1 MVNIRGILFMTM
13 SMACFAVE
21 DTFIKLLSARLPAT
35 QILFS
40 VGYGGAL
47 ITLVLA
53 IVLNVNLAD
62 KILLNKHVISR
73 TIADLFGALSFTS
86 AMVLIPMSLLASILQ
101 ATPLFVTLGAFV
113 LLGEKVGWRRW
124 LAIFIGFLGVIIIL
138 QPGYGSFQLAS
149 LLGLAAVLCLAL
161 RDVVTRDMSTE
172 IPTLT
177 VTFYACLA
185 MGSAGFIAYP
195 FFGPP
200 IMPTTNEATIL
211 ICAAITGLTGYFL
224 LVLATREG
232 DVSVIAPFRYSRL
245 LFSLG
250 LASLILG
257 EELTLPILLGGLL
270 VVSSGIYTFG
280 RERASVKIQKSVNE
294 KI

>member
-1 MVNIRGILFMTM
+1 MMM

-40 VGYGGAL
+40 IGFGGAL

-101 ATPLFVTLGAFV
+101 ATPLFVTLGAAI

-124 LAIFIGFLGVIIIL
+124 SAIFIGFLGVIIIL

-161 RDVVTRDMSTE
+161 RDVVTRDMATE

-200 IMPTTNEATIL
+200 IMPTTYEAIIL
-211 ICAAITGLTGYFL
+211 ICAAIIGLTGYFL
-224 LVLATREG
+224 LVLATRKG

-257 EELTLPILLGGLL
+257 EKLTLPILLGGLL

-280 RERASVKIQKSVNE
+280 RERRLVKIQKSLNQ

>member
-1 MVNIRGILFMTM
+1 MIL

-40 VGYGGAL
+40 VGFGGAL
-47 ITLVLA
+47 ITLALA
-53 IVLNVNLAD
+53 VTLNVKLAD

-73 TIADLFGALSFTS
+73 TIADLFGALFFTS

-101 ATPLFVTLGAFV
+101 ATPLFVTLGAAI

-124 LAIFIGFLGVIIIL
+124 SAIFIGFLGVIIIL

-161 RDVVTRDMSTE
+161 RDVVTRDMATE

-195 FFGPP
+195 FFGTP
-200 IMPTTNEATIL
+200 IMPTTFEAIL
-211 ICAAITGLTGYFL
+211 LVCAAIIGVTGYFL
-224 LVLATREG
+224 IVLATRKG

-245 LFSLG
+245 LFSLV

-257 EELTLPILLGGLL
+257 EMLTLPILLGGLL

-280 RERASVKIQKSVNE
+280 RERRLFKIQKSLNQ
-294 KI
+294 KK

>member
-1 MVNIRGILFMTM
+1 MIL

-40 VGYGGAL
+40 IGFGGAL
-47 ITLVLA
+47 ITLVLG

-101 ATPLFVTLGAFV
+101 ATPLFVTLGAAI

-124 LAIFIGFLGVIIIL
+124 SAIFIGFLGVIIIL

-161 RDVVTRDMSTE
+161 RDVVTRDMATE

-200 IMPTTNEATIL
+200 IMPTTYEAIIL
-211 ICAAITGLTGYFL
+211 ICAAIIGLTGYFL
-224 LVLATREG
+224 LVLATRKG

-257 EELTLPILLGGLL
+257 EKLTLPILLGGLL

-280 RERASVKIQKSVNE
+280 RERRLVKIQKSVNQ
-294 KI
+294 KK

>member
-1 MVNIRGILFMTM
+1 MMM

-21 DTFIKLLSARLPAT
+21 DTFIKLLSARLPAS

-40 VGYGGAL
+40 LGFGGTL
-47 ITLVLA
+47 ITFALA
-53 IVLNVNLAD
+53 VVLNVNLTD
-62 KILLNKHVISR
+62 KILLNKHVILR
-73 TIADLFGALSFTS
+73 TIADLFGSLSFTS
-86 AMVLIPMSLLASILQ
+86 AMVLIPMSLLASVLQ
-101 ATPLFVTLGAFV
+101 ATPLFVPLGAAI

-124 LAIFIGFLGVIIIL
+124 SAILIGFLGVIIIL

-161 RDVVTRDMSTE
+161 RDVVTRDMATE
-172 IPTLT
+172 ISTLT

-200 IMPTTNEATIL
+200 IMPTKYEAIIL
-211 ICAAITGLTGYFL
+211 ICAAIIGLTGYFL
-224 LVLATREG
+224 LVLATRKG

-257 EELTLPILLGGLL
+257 EKLTLPILLGGLL

-280 RERASVKIQKSVNE
+280 RERRLVKIQKSVNQ

>member
-1 MVNIRGILFMTM
+1 MMM

-21 DTFIKLLSARLPAT
+21 DTFVKLLSARLPAT

-40 VGYGGAL
+40 IGFGGAL

-101 ATPLFVTLGAFV
+101 ATPLFVTLGAAI

-124 LAIFIGFLGVIIIL
+124 SAIFIGFFGVIIIL
-138 QPGYGSFQLAS
+138 QPGYGSFQFAS
-149 LLGLAAVLCLAL
+149 LLGLTAVLCLAL
-161 RDVVTRDMSTE
+161 RDVVTRDMATE

-200 IMPTTNEATIL
+200 IMPTTYEAIIL
-211 ICAAITGLTGYFL
+211 ICAAIIGLTGYFL
-224 LVLATREG
+224 LVLATRKG

-280 RERASVKIQKSVNE
+280 RESRLVKIQKSLNQN
-294 KI
+294 I

>member
-1 MVNIRGILFMTM
+1 MMM

-40 VGYGGAL
+40 IGFGGAL

-101 ATPLFVTLGAFV
+101 ATPLFVTLGAAI

-124 LAIFIGFLGVIIIL
+124 SAIFIGFLGVIIIL

-161 RDVVTRDMSTE
+161 RDVVTRDMATE

-200 IMPTTNEATIL
+200 IMPTTYEAIIL
-211 ICAAITGLTGYFL
+211 ICAAIIGLTGYFL
-224 LVLATREG
+224 LVLATRKG

-250 LASLILG
+250 LAGLILG
-257 EELTLPILLGGLL
+257 EKLTLPILLGGLL

-280 RERASVKIQKSVNE
+280 RERRLVKIQKSVNQ

>member
-1 MVNIRGILFMTM
+1 MIL

-40 VGYGGAL
+40 VGFGGAL
-47 ITLVLA
+47 ITLALA
-53 IVLNVNLAD
+53 VTLNVNLAD

-73 TIADLFGALSFTS
+73 TIADLFGALFFTS

-101 ATPLFVTLGAFV
+101 ATPLFVTLGAAI

-124 LAIFIGFLGVIIIL
+124 SAIFIGFLGVIIIL

-161 RDVVTRDMSTE
+161 RDVVTRDMATE

-195 FFGPP
+195 FFGTP
-200 IMPTTNEATIL
+200 IMPTTFEAIVL
-211 ICAAITGLTGYFL
+211 VCAAIIGLTGYFL
-224 LVLATREG
+224 IVLATRKG

-257 EELTLPILLGGLL
+257 EMLTLPILLGGLL

-280 RERASVKIQKSVNE
+280 RERRLVKIQKSLNQ
-294 KI
+294 KK

>member
-1 MVNIRGILFMTM
+1 MMM

-21 DTFIKLLSARLPAT
+21 DTFIKLLSARLPAS

-40 VGYGGAL
+40 LGFGGTL
-47 ITLVLA
+47 ITFALA
-53 IVLNVNLAD
+53 VVLNVNLTD
-62 KILLNKHVISR
+62 KILLNKHVILR
-73 TIADLFGALSFTS
+73 TIADLFGSLSFTS
-86 AMVLIPMSLLASILQ
+86 AMVLIPMSLLASVLQ
-101 ATPLFVTLGAFV
+101 ATPLFVTLGAAI

-124 LAIFIGFLGVIIIL
+124 SAILIGFLGVIIIL

-161 RDVVTRDMSTE
+161 RDVVTRDMATE
-172 IPTLT
+172 ISTLT

-200 IMPTTNEATIL
+200 IMPTKYEAIIL
-211 ICAAITGLTGYFL
+211 ICAAIIGLTGYFL
-224 LVLATREG
+224 LVLATRKG

-257 EELTLPILLGGLL
+257 EKLTLPILLGGLL

-280 RERASVKIQKSVNE
+280 RERRLVKIQKSVNQ

>member
-40 VGYGGAL
+40 IGFGGAF

-53 IVLNVNLAD
+53 IVLKVNIAD
-62 KILLNKHVISR
+62 KILFNKHVVSR

-101 ATPLFVTLGAFV
+101 ATPLFVTLGAAI
-113 LLGEKVGWRRW
+113 LLGETVGWRRW
-124 LAIFIGFLGVIIIL
+124 SAIFVGFLGVIIIL
-138 QPGYGSFQLAS
+138 QPGYGSFQFAS

-161 RDVVTRDMSTE
+161 RDVITRDMATE

-200 IMPTTNEATIL
+200 IMPTAYEAVML
-211 ICAAITGLTGYFL
+211 ICAAIIGLTGYLL
-224 LVLATREG
+224 LVLATRKG

-250 LASLILG
+250 LASVILG
-257 EELTLPILLGGLL
+257 EKLTLPILLGGLL
-270 VVSSGIYTFG
+270 VVGSGIYTFG
-280 RERASVKIQKSVNE
+280 RERRSIKIQKSVNQ
-294 KI
+294 KM

>member
-1 MVNIRGILFMTM
+1 MMM

-40 VGYGGAL
+40 IGFGGAL

-101 ATPLFVTLGAFV
+101 ATPLFVTLGAAI

-124 LAIFIGFLGVIIIL
+124 SAIFIGFLGVIIIL

-161 RDVVTRDMSTE
+161 RDVVTRDMATE

-200 IMPTTNEATIL
+200 IMPTTYEAIIL
-211 ICAAITGLTGYFL
+211 ICAAIIGLTGYFL
-224 LVLATREG
+224 LVLATRKG

-257 EELTLPILLGGLL
+257 EKLTLPILLGGLL

-280 RERASVKIQKSVNE
+280 RERRLVKIQKSVNQ
-294 KI
+294 KM

>member
-1 MVNIRGILFMTM
+1 MMM

-40 VGYGGAL
+40 IGFGGAL

-101 ATPLFVTLGAFV
+101 ATPLFVTLGAAI

-124 LAIFIGFLGVIIIL
+124 SAILVGFLGVIIIL
-138 QPGYGSFQLAS
+138 QPGFGSFQLAS
-149 LLGLAAVLCLAL
+149 LLGLVAVLFLAL
-161 RDVVTRDMSTE
+161 RDVVTRDMANE

-200 IMPTTNEATIL
+200 VMPTTYETGTL
-211 ICAAITGLTGYFL
+211 ICAAIIGLTGYFL
-224 LVLATREG
+224 LVLATRKG

-257 EELTLPILLGGLL
+257 EKLTLPILLGGLL

-280 RERASVKIQKSVNE
+280 REKRFVKIQESVNQ

>member
-1 MVNIRGILFMTM
+1 MMNLRGILFMM
-13 SMACFAVE
+13 LSMACFAVE
-21 DTFIKLLSARLPAT
+21 DTLIKLLSARLPAT

-40 VGYGGAL
+40 IGFGGAL
-47 ITLVLA
+47 ISLA
-53 IVLNVNLAD
+53 FAIASNVNLFD
-62 KILLNKHVISR
+62 RILLNKHVILR
-73 TIADLFGALSFTS
+73 TIADLFGALFFTS
-86 AMVLIPMSLLASILQ
+86 ALVLIPMSLLSSILQ
-101 ATPLFVTLGAFV
+101 ATPLFVTFGAAI

-124 LAIFIGFLGVIIIL
+124 SAIFIGFFGVIIIL
-138 QPGYGSFQLAS
+138 QPGFGSFQLAS
-149 LLGLAAVLCLAL
+149 ILGLAAVLCLAL
-161 RDVVTRDMSTE
+161 RDVVTRVMATE

-200 IMPTTNEATIL
+200 IMPTRFETIIL
-211 ICAAITGLTGYFL
+211 ICAAIIGLAGYFL
-224 LVLATREG
+224 IVLATRNG

-257 EELTLPILLGGLL
+257 EMLTLPVLLGGLL
-270 VVSSGIYTFG
+270 VVSSGIYTFE
-280 RERASVKIQKSVNE
+280 RERRLIKIQKYSD
-294 KI
+294 

>member
-1 MVNIRGILFMTM
+1 MIL

-40 VGYGGAL
+40 VGFGGAL
-47 ITLVLA
+47 ITLALA
-53 IVLNVNLAD
+53 VTLNVKLAD

-73 TIADLFGALSFTS
+73 TIADLFGALFFTS

-101 ATPLFVTLGAFV
+101 ATPLFVTLGAAI

-124 LAIFIGFLGVIIIL
+124 SAIFIGFLGIIIIL
-138 QPGYGSFQLAS
+138 QPGYGSFQLVS

-161 RDVVTRDMSTE
+161 RDVVTRDMATE

-195 FFGPP
+195 FFGTP
-200 IMPTTNEATIL
+200 IMPTTFETIL
-211 ICAAITGLTGYFL
+211 LVCAAIIGLTGYFL
-224 LVLATREG
+224 LVLATRNG

-257 EELTLPILLGGLL
+257 EMLTLPILLGGLL

-280 RERASVKIQKSVNE
+280 RERRLVKIQKSLNQ
-294 KI
+294 KK

>member
-1 MVNIRGILFMTM
+1 MMM

-40 VGYGGAL
+40 IGFGGAL

-101 ATPLFVTLGAFV
+101 ATPLFVTLGAAI

-124 LAIFIGFLGVIIIL
+124 SAIFIGFLGVIIIL

-161 RDVVTRDMSTE
+161 RDVVTRDMATE

-177 VTFYACLA
+177 VTFYACIA

-200 IMPTTNEATIL
+200 IMPTTYETIIL
-211 ICAAITGLTGYFL
+211 ICAAIIGLTGYFL

-280 RERASVKIQKSVNE
+280 RERRLVKIQKSINQ

>member
-1 MVNIRGILFMTM
+1 MIL

-40 VGYGGAL
+40 VGFGGAL
-47 ITLVLA
+47 ITLALA
-53 IVLNVNLAD
+53 VTLNVNLAD

-73 TIADLFGALSFTS
+73 TIADLFGALFFTS

-101 ATPLFVTLGAFV
+101 ATPLFVTLGAAI

-124 LAIFIGFLGVIIIL
+124 SAIFIGFLGIIIIL
-138 QPGYGSFQLAS
+138 QPGYGSFQLVS

-161 RDVVTRDMSTE
+161 RDVVTRDMATE

-195 FFGPP
+195 FFGTP
-200 IMPTTNEATIL
+200 IMPTTFEAIL
-211 ICAAITGLTGYFL
+211 LVCAAIIGVTGYFL
-224 LVLATREG
+224 IVLATRKG

-245 LFSLG
+245 LFSLV

-257 EELTLPILLGGLL
+257 EMLTLPILLGGLL

-280 RERASVKIQKSVNE
+280 RERRLFKIQKSLNQ
-294 KI
+294 KK

>member
-1 MVNIRGILFMTM
+1 MVNLRGILFMMM

-40 VGYGGAL
+40 IGFGGAL

-101 ATPLFVTLGAFV
+101 ATPLFVTLGAAI

-124 LAIFIGFLGVIIIL
+124 SAIFIGFLGVIIIL

-161 RDVVTRDMSTE
+161 RDVVTRDMATE

-200 IMPTTNEATIL
+200 IMPTTDEAL
-211 ICAAITGLTGYFL
+211 
-224 LVLATREG
+224 
-232 DVSVIAPFRYSRL
+232 
-245 LFSLG
+245 
-250 LASLILG
+250 SLIH
-257 EELTLPILLGGLL
+257 I
-270 VVSSGIYTFG
+270 
-280 RERASVKIQKSVNE
+280 
-294 KI
+294 

>member
-1 MVNIRGILFMTM
+1 
-13 SMACFAVE
+13 MACFAVE

-40 VGYGGAL
+40 VGFGGAL
-47 ITLVLA
+47 ITLALA
-53 IVLNVNLAD
+53 VTLNVNLAD

-73 TIADLFGALSFTS
+73 TIADLFGAFFFTS

-101 ATPLFVTLGAFV
+101 ATPLFVTLGAAI

-124 LAIFIGFLGVIIIL
+124 SAIFIGFLGIIIIL
-138 QPGYGSFQLAS
+138 QPGYGSFQLVS

-161 RDVVTRDMSTE
+161 RDVVTRDMATE

-195 FFGPP
+195 FFGTP
-200 IMPTTNEATIL
+200 IMPTTFEAIVL
-211 ICAAITGLTGYFL
+211 VCAAIIGLTGYFL
-224 LVLATREG
+224 IVLATRKG

-245 LFSLG
+245 LFSLV

-257 EELTLPILLGGLL
+257 EMLTLPILLGGLL

-280 RERASVKIQKSVNE
+280 RERRLVKIQKSLNQ
-294 KI
+294 KK

>member
-1 MVNIRGILFMTM
+1 
-13 SMACFAVE
+13 MACFAVE

-40 VGYGGAL
+40 VGFGGAL
-47 ITLVLA
+47 ITLALA
-53 IVLNVNLAD
+53 VTLNVKLAD

-73 TIADLFGALSFTS
+73 TIADLFGALFFTS

-101 ATPLFVTLGAFV
+101 ATPLFVTLGAAI

-124 LAIFIGFLGVIIIL
+124 SAIFIGFLGVIIIL

-161 RDVVTRDMSTE
+161 RDVVTRDMATE

-195 FFGPP
+195 FFGTP
-200 IMPTTNEATIL
+200 IMPTTFEAIVL
-211 ICAAITGLTGYFL
+211 VCAAIIGLTGYFL
-224 LVLATREG
+224 IVLATRKG

-250 LASLILG
+250 FATLILG
-257 EELTLPILLGGLL
+257 EMLTLPILLGGLL
-270 VVSSGIYTFG
+270 IVSSGIYTFG
-280 RERASVKIQKSVNE
+280 RERRLVKIQKSLNQ
-294 KI
+294 KK

>member
-1 MVNIRGILFMTM
+1 MMM

-21 DTFIKLLSARLPAT
+21 DTFVKLLSARLPAT

-40 VGYGGAL
+40 IGFGGAL

-101 ATPLFVTLGAFV
+101 ATPLFVTLGAAI

-124 LAIFIGFLGVIIIL
+124 SAIFIGFLGVIIIL

-161 RDVVTRDMSTE
+161 RDVVTRDMATE

-200 IMPTTNEATIL
+200 IMPTTYEAIIL
-211 ICAAITGLTGYFL
+211 ICAAIIGLTGYFL
-224 LVLATREG
+224 LVLATRKG

-257 EELTLPILLGGLL
+257 EKLTFSILLGSLL

-280 RERASVKIQKSVNE
+280 RERRLVKILKSVNQ

>member
-1 MVNIRGILFMTM
+1 
-13 SMACFAVE
+13 MACFAVE

-40 VGYGGAL
+40 VGFGGAL
-47 ITLVLA
+47 ITLALA
-53 IVLNVNLAD
+53 VTLNVNLAD

-73 TIADLFGALSFTS
+73 TIADLFGALFFTS

-101 ATPLFVTLGAFV
+101 ATPLFVTLGAAI

-124 LAIFIGFLGVIIIL
+124 SAIFIGFLGVIIIL
-138 QPGYGSFQLAS
+138 QPGYGSFQMAS

-161 RDVVTRDMSTE
+161 RDVVTRDMATE

-195 FFGPP
+195 FFGTP
-200 IMPTTNEATIL
+200 IMPTTFEAIL
-211 ICAAITGLTGYFL
+211 LVCAAIIGVTGYFL
-224 LVLATREG
+224 IVLATRKG

-257 EELTLPILLGGLL
+257 EMLTLPILLGGLL

-280 RERASVKIQKSVNE
+280 RERRLVKIQKSLNQ
-294 KI
+294 KK

>member
-1 MVNIRGILFMTM
+1 MMM

-40 VGYGGAL
+40 IGFGGAI
-47 ITLVLA
+47 ITLLLA
-53 IVLNVNLAD
+53 IVSNVNLAD

-101 ATPLFVTLGAFV
+101 ATPLFVTLGAAI

-124 LAIFIGFLGVIIIL
+124 SAIFIGFMGVIIIL

-161 RDVVTRDMSTE
+161 RDVVTRDMATE

-200 IMPTTNEATIL
+200 IMPTSYETIIL
-211 ICAAITGLTGYFL
+211 ICAAIIGLTGYFL
-224 LVLATREG
+224 LVLATRKG

-257 EELTLPILLGGLL
+257 EKLTLPILLGGLL

-280 RERASVKIQKSVNE
+280 RERRLVKIQKSVNQ
-294 KI
+294 KT

>member
-1 MVNIRGILFMTM
+1 MMM

-40 VGYGGAL
+40 IGFGGAI
-47 ITLVLA
+47 ITLLLA
-53 IVLNVNLAD
+53 IVLSVNLAD

-101 ATPLFVTLGAFV
+101 ATPLFVTLGAAI

-124 LAIFIGFLGVIIIL
+124 SAIFIGFLGVIIIL

-161 RDVVTRDMSTE
+161 RDVVTRDMATE

-200 IMPTTNEATIL
+200 IMPTTYETIIL
-211 ICAAITGLTGYFL
+211 ICAAIIGLTGYFL
-224 LVLATREG
+224 LVLATRKG

-257 EELTLPILLGGLL
+257 EKLTLPILLGGLL

-280 RERASVKIQKSVNE
+280 RERRLAKVQKSINL

>member
-1 MVNIRGILFMTM
+1 MMM

-21 DTFIKLLSARLPAT
+21 DTFVKLLSARLPAT

-40 VGYGGAL
+40 IGFGGAL

-101 ATPLFVTLGAFV
+101 ATPLFVTLGAAI

-124 LAIFIGFLGVIIIL
+124 SAIFIGFLGVIIIL

-161 RDVVTRDMSTE
+161 RDVVTRDMATE

-200 IMPTTNEATIL
+200 IVPTTYEAIIL
-211 ICAAITGLTGYFL
+211 ICAAIIGLTGYFL
-224 LVLATREG
+224 LVLATRKG

-257 EELTLPILLGGLL
+257 EKLTLPILLGGLL

-280 RERASVKIQKSVNE
+280 RERRLVKIQKSVNQ

>member
-1 MVNIRGILFMTM
+1 MMNLRGILFMM
-13 SMACFAVE
+13 LSMACFAIE
-21 DTFIKLLSARLPAT
+21 DTLIKLLSARLPAT

-40 VGYGGAL
+40 IGFGGAL
-47 ITLVLA
+47 ISLALA
-53 IVLNVNLAD
+53 IASNVNLFD
-62 KILLNKHVISR
+62 RILLNRHVILR
-73 TIADLFGALSFTS
+73 TIADLFGALFFTS
-86 AMVLIPMSLLASILQ
+86 ALVLIPMSLLSSILQ
-101 ATPLFVTLGAFV
+101 ATPLFVTFGAAI

-124 LAIFIGFLGVIIIL
+124 SAIFIGFFGVIIIL
-138 QPGYGSFQLAS
+138 QPGFGSFQLAS
-149 LLGLAAVLCLAL
+149 ILGLAAVLCLAL
-161 RDVVTRDMSTE
+161 RDVVTRVMATE

-200 IMPTTNEATIL
+200 IMPTTFEIIIL
-211 ICAAITGLTGYFL
+211 ICAAIIGLAGYFL
-224 LVLATREG
+224 IVLATRNG

-257 EELTLPILLGGLL
+257 EMLTLPVLLGGLL
-270 VVSSGIYTFG
+270 VVSSGIYTFE
-280 RERASVKIQKSVNE
+280 RERRLIKIQKYSD
-294 KI
+294 

>member
-1 MVNIRGILFMTM
+1 MMM

-40 VGYGGAL
+40 IGFGGAL
-47 ITLVLA
+47 ITLALA

-101 ATPLFVTLGAFV
+101 ATPLFVTLGAAI

-124 LAIFIGFLGVIIIL
+124 SAIFIGFLGVIIIL

-161 RDVVTRDMSTE
+161 RDVVTRDMATE

-200 IMPTTNEATIL
+200 IMPTTYEAIIL
-211 ICAAITGLTGYFL
+211 ICAAIIGLTGYFL
-224 LVLATREG
+224 LVLATRKG

-257 EELTLPILLGGLL
+257 EKLTLPILLGGLL

-280 RERASVKIQKSVNE
+280 RERRLVKIQKSVNQ
-294 KI
+294 KT

>member
-1 MVNIRGILFMTM
+1 MMM

-21 DTFIKLLSARLPAT
+21 DTFVKLLSARLPAT

-40 VGYGGAL
+40 IGFGGAV

-53 IVLNVNLAD
+53 IFLNVNLAD
-62 KILLNKHVISR
+62 KILFNKHVISR

-101 ATPLFVTLGAFV
+101 ATPLFVTLGAAI

-124 LAIFIGFLGVIIIL
+124 SAIFIGFLGVIIIL

-161 RDVVTRDMSTE
+161 RDVVTRDMATE

-200 IMPTTNEATIL
+200 IMPTTYEAIIL
-211 ICAAITGLTGYFL
+211 ICAAIIGLTGYFL
-224 LVLATREG
+224 LVLATRKG

-257 EELTLPILLGGLL
+257 EKLTLPILLGGFL

-280 RERASVKIQKSVNE
+280 RESRLVKIQKSVNQ

>member
-1 MVNIRGILFMTM
+1 MIL

-40 VGYGGAL
+40 VGFGGAL
-47 ITLVLA
+47 ITLALA
-53 IVLNVNLAD
+53 VTLNVNLAD

-73 TIADLFGALSFTS
+73 TIADLFGALFFTS

-101 ATPLFVTLGAFV
+101 ATPLFVTLGAAI

-124 LAIFIGFLGVIIIL
+124 SAIFIGFLGVIIIL

-161 RDVVTRDMSTE
+161 RDVVTRDMATE

-195 FFGPP
+195 FFGTP
-200 IMPTTNEATIL
+200 IMPTTFEAIVL
-211 ICAAITGLTGYFL
+211 VCAAIIGLTGYFL
-224 LVLATREG
+224 IVLATRKG

-257 EELTLPILLGGLL
+257 EMLTLPILLGGLL
-270 VVSSGIYTFG
+270 IVSSGIYTFG
-280 RERASVKIQKSVNE
+280 RERRLVKIQKSLNQ
-294 KI
+294 KK

>member
-1 MVNIRGILFMTM
+1 MMM

-40 VGYGGAL
+40 IGFGGAL
-47 ITLVLA
+47 ITLMLA

-101 ATPLFVTLGAFV
+101 ATPLFVTLGAAI

-124 LAIFIGFLGVIIIL
+124 SAIFIGFLGVIIIL

-161 RDVVTRDMSTE
+161 RDVVTRDMATE

-177 VTFYACLA
+177 VTFYACIA

-200 IMPTTNEATIL
+200 IMPTTYEAIIL
-211 ICAAITGLTGYFL
+211 ICAAIIGLTGYFL
-224 LVLATREG
+224 LVLATRKG

-257 EELTLPILLGGLL
+257 EKLTLPILLGGLL

-280 RERASVKIQKSVNE
+280 RERRLVKIQKSVNQ

>member
-1 MVNIRGILFMTM
+1 MMM

-21 DTFIKLLSARLPAT
+21 DTFIKLLSARLAAT

-40 VGYGGAL
+40 IGFGGAL

-53 IVLNVNLAD
+53 IFLNVNLAD

-73 TIADLFGALSFTS
+73 TIAALFGALSFTS

-101 ATPLFVTLGAFV
+101 ATPLFVTLGAAI

-124 LAIFIGFLGVIIIL
+124 SAIFIGFLGVIIIL

-161 RDVVTRDMSTE
+161 RDVVTRDMATE

-200 IMPTTNEATIL
+200 IMPTRYEVIIL
-211 ICAAITGLTGYFL
+211 ICAAIIGLTGYFL
-224 LVLATREG
+224 LVLATRKG

-257 EELTLPILLGGLL
+257 EKLTLPILLGGLL

-280 RERASVKIQKSVNE
+280 RERRLVKIQKSVNQ
-294 KI
+294 KT

>member
-1 MVNIRGILFMTM
+1 
-13 SMACFAVE
+13 MACFAVE

-40 VGYGGAL
+40 VGFGGAL
-47 ITLVLA
+47 ITLALA
-53 IVLNVNLAD
+53 VTLNVNLAD

-73 TIADLFGALSFTS
+73 TIADLFGAFFFTS

-101 ATPLFVTLGAFV
+101 ATPLFVTLGAAI

-124 LAIFIGFLGVIIIL
+124 SAIFIGFLGIIIIL
-138 QPGYGSFQLAS
+138 QPGYGSFQLVS

-161 RDVVTRDMSTE
+161 RDVVTRDMATE

-195 FFGPP
+195 FFGTP
-200 IMPTTNEATIL
+200 IMPTTFEAIL
-211 ICAAITGLTGYFL
+211 LVCAAIIGVTGYFL
-224 LVLATREG
+224 IVLATRKG

-245 LFSLG
+245 LFSLV

-257 EELTLPILLGGLL
+257 EMLTLPILLGGLL

-280 RERASVKIQKSVNE
+280 RERRLFKIQKSLNQ
-294 KI
+294 KK

>member
-1 MVNIRGILFMTM
+1 MMM

-40 VGYGGAL
+40 IGFGGAL

-101 ATPLFVTLGAFV
+101 ATPLFVTLGAAI

-124 LAIFIGFLGVIIIL
+124 SAIFIGFLGVIIIL

-161 RDVVTRDMSTE
+161 RDVVTRDMATE

-200 IMPTTNEATIL
+200 IMPTTYEVIIL
-211 ICAAITGLTGYFL
+211 ICAAIVGLTGYFL
-224 LVLATREG
+224 LVLATRKG

-257 EELTLPILLGGLL
+257 EKLTLPILLGGLL

-280 RERASVKIQKSVNE
+280 RESRLVKIQKSVNQ

>member
-1 MVNIRGILFMTM
+1 MMM

-40 VGYGGAL
+40 IGFGGAL

-101 ATPLFVTLGAFV
+101 ATPLFVTLGAAI

-124 LAIFIGFLGVIIIL
+124 SAIFIGFLGVIIIL

-149 LLGLAAVLCLAL
+149 LLGLSAVLCLAL
-161 RDVVTRDMSTE
+161 RDVVTRDMATE

-200 IMPTTNEATIL
+200 IMPTTYEAIIL
-211 ICAAITGLTGYFL
+211 ICAAIIGLTGYFL
-224 LVLATREG
+224 LVLATRKG

-257 EELTLPILLGGLL
+257 EKLTLPILLGGLL

-280 RERASVKIQKSVNE
+280 RERRLVKIQKSVNQ

>member
-1 MVNIRGILFMTM
+1 MMM

-40 VGYGGAL
+40 IGFGGAL

-101 ATPLFVTLGAFV
+101 ATPLFVTLGAAI

-124 LAIFIGFLGVIIIL
+124 SAIFIGFLGVIIIL

-161 RDVVTRDMSTE
+161 RDVVTRDMATK

-200 IMPTTNEATIL
+200 IMPTTYEAIIL
-211 ICAAITGLTGYFL
+211 ICAAIIGLTGYFL
-224 LVLATREG
+224 LVLATRKG

-257 EELTLPILLGGLL
+257 EELALPILLGSLL

-280 RERASVKIQKSVNE
+280 RERRLVKIQKSINQ

>member
-1 MVNIRGILFMTM
+1 MMM

-40 VGYGGAL
+40 IGFGGAL
-47 ITLVLA
+47 ITLVLG

-101 ATPLFVTLGAFV
+101 ATPLFVTLGAAI

-124 LAIFIGFLGVIIIL
+124 SAIFIGFLGVIIIL

-161 RDVVTRDMSTE
+161 RDVVTRDMATE

-200 IMPTTNEATIL
+200 IMPTTYEAIIL
-211 ICAAITGLTGYFL
+211 ICAAIIGLTGYFL
-224 LVLATREG
+224 LVLATRKG

-257 EELTLPILLGGLL
+257 EKLTLPILLGGLL

-280 RERASVKIQKSVNE
+280 RERRLVKIQKSVNQ

>member
-1 MVNIRGILFMTM
+1 MMM

-40 VGYGGAL
+40 IGFGGAL

-101 ATPLFVTLGAFV
+101 ATPLFVTLGAAI

-124 LAIFIGFLGVIIIL
+124 SAIFIGFLGVIIIL

-161 RDVVTRDMSTE
+161 RDVVTRDMATE

-200 IMPTTNEATIL
+200 IMPTTNESIIL
-211 ICAAITGLTGYFL
+211 ICAAIIGLTGYFL
-224 LVLATREG
+224 LVLATRKG

-257 EELTLPILLGGLL
+257 EKLTLPILLGGLL

-280 RERASVKIQKSVNE
+280 RERRLVKIQKSVNQ

>member
-1 MVNIRGILFMTM
+1 MIL

-40 VGYGGAL
+40 IGFGGAL

-101 ATPLFVTLGAFV
+101 ATPLFVTLGAAI

-124 LAIFIGFLGVIIIL
+124 SAIFIGFLGVIIIL

-161 RDVVTRDMSTE
+161 RDVVTRDMATE

-200 IMPTTNEATIL
+200 IMPTTYEAIIL
-211 ICAAITGLTGYFL
+211 ICAAIIGLTGYFL
-224 LVLATREG
+224 LVLATRKG

-257 EELTLPILLGGLL
+257 EKLTLPILFGGLL

-280 RERASVKIQKSVNE
+280 RERRLVKIQKSVNQ

>member
-1 MVNIRGILFMTM
+1 MIL

-40 VGYGGAL
+40 VGFGGAL
-47 ITLVLA
+47 ITLALA
-53 IVLNVNLAD
+53 VTLNVNLAD

-73 TIADLFGALSFTS
+73 TIADLFGAFFFTS

-101 ATPLFVTLGAFV
+101 ATPLFVTLGAAI

-124 LAIFIGFLGVIIIL
+124 SAIFIGFLGIIIIL
-138 QPGYGSFQLAS
+138 QPGYGSFQLVS
-149 LLGLAAVLCLAL
+149 LLGLASVLCLAL
-161 RDVVTRDMSTE
+161 RDVVTRDMANE

-195 FFGPP
+195 FFGTP
-200 IMPTTNEATIL
+200 IMPTTFEAIL
-211 ICAAITGLTGYFL
+211 LVCAAIIGVTGYFL
-224 LVLATREG
+224 IVLATRKG

-245 LFSLG
+245 LFSLV

-257 EELTLPILLGGLL
+257 EMLTLPILLGGLL
-270 VVSSGIYTFG
+270 VVSSGLYTFG
-280 RERASVKIQKSVNE
+280 RERRLVKIQKSLNQ
-294 KI
+294 KK

>member
-1 MVNIRGILFMTM
+1 MML

-21 DTFIKLLSARLPAT
+21 DTLIKLLSARLPAT

-40 VGYGGAL
+40 IGFGGAL
-47 ITLVLA
+47 ISLA
-53 IVLNVNLAD
+53 FAIASNVNLFD
-62 KILLNKHVISR
+62 RILLNKHVILR
-73 TIADLFGALSFTS
+73 TIADLFGALFFTS
-86 AMVLIPMSLLASILQ
+86 ALVLIPMSLLSSILQ
-101 ATPLFVTLGAFV
+101 ATPLFVTFGAAI

-124 LAIFIGFLGVIIIL
+124 SAIFIGFFGVIIIL
-138 QPGYGSFQLAS
+138 QPGFGSFQLAS
-149 LLGLAAVLCLAL
+149 ILGLAAVLCLAL
-161 RDVVTRDMSTE
+161 RDVVTRVMATE

-200 IMPTTNEATIL
+200 IMPTTFEIIIL
-211 ICAAITGLTGYFL
+211 ICAAIIGLAGYFL
-224 LVLATREG
+224 IVLATRNG

-257 EELTLPILLGGLL
+257 EMLTLPVLLGGLL
-270 VVSSGIYTFG
+270 VVSSGIYTFE
-280 RERASVKIQKSVNE
+280 RERRLIKIQKYSD
-294 KI
+294 